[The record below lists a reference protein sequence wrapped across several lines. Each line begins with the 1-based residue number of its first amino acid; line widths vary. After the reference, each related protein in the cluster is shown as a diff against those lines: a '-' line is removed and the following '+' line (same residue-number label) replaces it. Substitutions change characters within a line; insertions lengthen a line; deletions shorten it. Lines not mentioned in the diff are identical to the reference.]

1 MLVLCLGVSHRVG
14 SALCYWIISDKG
26 KVISHTTIK
35 HLTSDNQR
43 YDYHGLIGAAL
54 GIDDF
59 GNSFNGYEN
68 FITDDDE

>member
-1 MLVLCLGVSHRVG
+1 MLGLWLGVSHSVG
-14 SALCYWIISDKG
+14 SALSYWIISDKC
-26 KVISHTTIK
+26 KVISHNTIK

-59 GNSFNGYEN
+59 GNSFNGYEPL
-68 FITDDDE
+68 ITDDDE